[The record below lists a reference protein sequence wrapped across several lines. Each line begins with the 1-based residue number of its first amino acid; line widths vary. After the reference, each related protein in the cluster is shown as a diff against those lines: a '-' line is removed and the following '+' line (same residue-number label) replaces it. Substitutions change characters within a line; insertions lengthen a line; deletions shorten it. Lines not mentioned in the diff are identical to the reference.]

1 VTKIIIVDKALLSCG
16 VARTFLD
23 ARRKKQTTRGNE
35 MSQNLIHIFASAA
48 VDEEQLMANVK
59 NKTGMLDMLHAVSEM
74 QNKLRERGAYLVVDE
89 FDHPLWQA
97 LGISYDDII
106 LTDELSLST
115 AQARKL
121 VELIESRKLTLKKL
135 AYLLPYC
142 GPADDAVVRLLEWRQ
157 DFLSMLKKS
166 IASCSPLGVF
176 DENIG

>member
-1 VTKIIIVDKALLSCG
+1 MRDARSKQHEATKCHKTLF
-16 VARTFLD
+16 TFLP
-23 ARRKKQTTRGNE
+23 APPWTKNSSWR
-35 MSQNLIHIFASAA
+35 ML
-48 VDEEQLMANVK
+48 K